1 MFIFR
6 SVLALNDLD
15 VPVSSLLAMR
25 GRFMACPPVHVPVL
39 RPSAN
44 ISSYTTEPSTST
56 SISFPSSF
64 SSFPTGP
71 SSLPEPVSSSSH
83 SMEITAE
90 IVDMVTIL
98 DKMFFLHYLGL
109 AVVVFLSLLS
119 SILSARS
126 FYINLKT
133 Y

>member
-1 MFIFR
+1 
-6 SVLALNDLD
+6 
-15 VPVSSLLAMR
+15 
-25 GRFMACPPVHVPVL
+25 MACPPVPVL

-44 ISSYTTEPSTST
+44 ISSYTADPSTST
-56 SISFPSSF
+56 SIPFPSSF

-71 SSLPEPVSSSSH
+71 PSLPGPVSSSSH

-90 IVDMVTIL
+90 IVDMVTLL

-109 AVVVFLSLLS
+109 AVVVFLSVLS
-119 SILSARS
+119 SILAARS
-126 FYINLKT
+126 IYTNMKT